1 MRLTTEEKILVQ
13 HLVQYDIWHYKE
25 ALAKAKENLQF
36 CTIENEQKILDIIME
51 YGKEIRIRKVI
62 YDKIQ
67 KDFDKITK
75 KGEIK

>member
-25 ALAKAKENLQF
+25 ALAKAKEWLQH
-36 CTIENEQKILDIIME
+36 CKIEEEQTALDNIME

-67 KDFDKITK
+67 KDFDKI
-75 KGEIK
+75 KGK